1 MDIETLAVNEIS
13 TLVAMCPHL
22 IQQITTND
30 KTPFTDGHIEIFSG
44 LERSKDEWVGRVSVQ
59 VKGRTTPPKG
69 RFKKSYPISRTDLLA
84 YQSDSGVLYFV
95 VSIDRDTGER
105 HPYYALLSPFRIEK
119 ILSDAAP
126 TTKQI
131 SVPLKDFPANQD
143 EIERL
148 LHFAHK
154 TKEQRPSA
162 GNVSSLF
169 PQMKSLT
176 VYSAQ
181 TLNLDSPISLV
192 PGESEITVVL
202 TTAEGLSLHL
212 DGELR
217 FFPPAYAPRILNLR
231 IECGE
236 VMFDQ
241 VTVQSID
248 DETVEMKLAD
258 GLSLRFRKASGAQSM
273 QANFTL
279 MDLLPERLKTLSFF
293 VALLDRHPLIIDGGP
308 ITSEQVSGDDPE
320 LRRHLDYLRKLADL
334 FNVLGV
340 DTQLVN
346 LSDIDQKQHREL
358 QLLHGSLANHKPFF
372 ADNAEPGWVMQ
383 QVGRWQLM
391 LLVVRGSEPG
401 SWRYV
406 DPFAPGSRHEFR
418 AGQKRTDNASEFVP
432 STIYEIVEN
441 EDLKSTLNLR
451 LDQITEA
458 YDVIADLP
466 DTASMAT
473 LQVLSLISA
482 ADASDSRRG
491 AFLDAANALTE
502 WLIAGAGEEPHY
514 LVNRWQ
520 ILKRRGDLN
529 SAHRSEI
536 RGLKRSMS
544 RSDLEL
550 AGQIEVA
557 CAFLLDDREEAN
569 YCLELLKPEERD
581 QLKTWPIWALRE
593 PSAETVFNTTED
605 TVGTVPSPTAGE

>member
-30 KTPFTDGHIEIFSG
+30 KTPFTDGHIEIYSG

-59 VKGRTTPPKG
+59 VKGRSTPAKG

-84 YQSDSGVLYFV
+84 YQADSGVLYFV

-131 SVPLKDFPANQD
+131 SVPLKDFPTNQD

-176 VYSAQ
+176 VFSAQ
-181 TLNLDSPISLV
+181 NLKLDVPVSLV
-192 PGESEITVVL
+192 TGETEVTVVL
-202 TTAEGLSLHL
+202 TTTEGLSLHL
-212 DGELR
+212 DGELQL
-217 FFPPAYAPRILNLR
+217 FPPTYIPRSVDVK
-231 IECGE
+231 IECGGFL
-236 VMFDQ
+236 FDQ
-241 VTVQSID
+241 VTVQTID

-258 GLSLRFRKASGAQSM
+258 GLSLRFRKVSNVQSV

-279 MDLLPERLKTLSFF
+279 VDLLPERLKALSFF
-293 VALLDRHPLIIDGGP
+293 VALLDRHPLVVDGGAIP
-308 ITSEQVSGDDPE
+308 FEKVTGDDPE
-320 LRRHLDYLRKLADL
+320 LRRHLDYLCKLADL
-334 FNVLGV
+334 FKVLGV
-340 DTQLVN
+340 DAKLVN
-346 LSDIDQKQHREL
+346 LSEIDQNQHREL
-358 QLLHGSLANHKPFF
+358 QLVHSSLVNHKEFF
-372 ADNAEPGWVMQ
+372 AENGEPGWVVR

-391 LLVVRGSEPG
+391 LLVTRGSDPG
-401 SWRYV
+401 SWRYI
-406 DPFAPGSRHEFR
+406 DPFAPESRHEFR
-418 AGQKRTDNASEFVP
+418 AGRKRTDDDESEYIP
-432 STIYEIVEN
+432 STMYEIVEN
-441 EDLKSTLNLR
+441 GDLKSILNLWLER
-451 LDQITEA
+451 ITEA

-466 DTASMAT
+466 DTATMAN

-482 ADASDSRRG
+482 ADANEERRG
-491 AFLDAANALTE
+491 EFLGAANALSE
-502 WLIAGAGEEPHY
+502 WLIATAGEEPHH

-536 RGLKRSMS
+536 RDLKRLMS

-557 CAFLLDDREEAN
+557 CALLLDDHEDAK

-593 PSAETVFNTTED
+593 PAAETAF
-605 TVGTVPSPTAGE
+605 SAAG